1 MKKETIASISTPI
14 GEGGIGVI
22 QVSGQD
28 SLRIVNTVFKG
39 KKLKDLRNAESKRI
53 YYGDI
58 CLNGTAI
65 DEVIVN
71 VLRGQDSFTG
81 EDLVEVNCHGG
92 IRAVKKTL
100 ECVVSAGAKEVHWKE
115 LANRSLTN
123 NKIDLI
129 QEEAL
134 LEIPKVKT
142 RLGAKILLD
151 QYNGALSSIVNKIIK
166 EIEKCDNTGKQL
178 NHINNQ
184 LREIVR
190 TAVFGC
196 TITSPQKLIIT
207 GKPNAGKSTLIN
219 ELLKEDRSITHKE
232 PGTTRDAVDELIS
245 FDGIPFTIIDTAGIR
260 ETDHEVE
267 RLGVLESKRQLRE
280 ADKIIIVFDN
290 SKSVKREDKELIEFI
305 EKLDLHKTDN
315 SHKVSI
321 FPVIN
326 KADLPCKLNLSSL
339 IGDTFEPICQISAL
353 NGDGISTLE
362 ENLIS
367 EFKEFIK
374 YTPER
379 PIIFTERQKEYISR
393 ALLFSEKCIQPA
405 EETKNDSNLLNDIKQ
420 NLLNCIAGSH

>member
-14 GEGGIGVI
+14 GEGGIGMI
-22 QVSGQD
+22 QVSGPD

-71 VLRGQDSFTG
+71 ILGEQDSFTG

-100 ECVVSAGAKEVHWKE
+100 ECIVAAGAKEVHWKE

-129 QEEAL
+129 QAEAL
-134 LEIPKVKT
+134 LEIPKATT
-142 RLGAKILLD
+142 RLCAKVLLD

-219 ELLKEDRSITHKE
+219 ELLKEDRSITHEE
-232 PGTTRDAVDELIS
+232 PGTTRDAVDELIP

-267 RLGVLESKRQLRE
+267 RLGVLESKKQLRA

-290 SKSVKREDKELIEFI
+290 SKSAEREDKELIEFI

-420 NLLNCIAGSH
+420 NLLNCIVGS

>member
-22 QVSGQD
+22 QISGPD
-28 SLRIVNTVFKG
+28 SLEIANTVFKG

-71 VLRGQDSFTG
+71 VLREQDSFTG

-92 IRAVKKTL
+92 IQAVKKTL
-100 ECVVSAGAKEVHWKE
+100 ECIVAAGAKEVHWKE

-123 NKIDLI
+123 KKIDLT

-134 LEIPKVKT
+134 LEIPKAKT
-142 RLGAKILLD
+142 KLGAKVLLD
-151 QYNGALSSIVNKIIK
+151 QYNGALSSTINKIIK
-166 EIEKCDNTGKQL
+166 EIEKCDNTGERL
-178 NHINNQ
+178 HHINDQ
-184 LREIVR
+184 LKAILK

-196 TITSPQKLIIT
+196 AITSPQKLIIT

-267 RLGVLESKRQLRE
+267 RLGVLESKKQLRA

-305 EKLDLHKTDN
+305 EKLDLHKTGN

-326 KADLPCKLNLSSL
+326 KADLPCKLYLSTL

-379 PIIFTERQKEYISR
+379 PIIFTERQQEYISR
-393 ALLFSEKCIQPA
+393 ALLYSEQCIQPV
-405 EETKNDSNLLNDIKQ
+405 EKTKNDSNLLNDTKQ
-420 NLLNCIAGSH
+420 NLLNCIVAS